1 MTAST
6 LFEASTVSALI
17 EFGVLIISVVALFMK
32 INSNETKQKLLI
44 NENTIKIINLEKDIL
59 QLKTDY
65 DKQIAEIKIQNYRY
79 IEQFFK
85 DNREDHQNI
94 FEKFDEMSK
103 EITTVGTLLK
113 MHSGFKSP
121 RDYGSTD

>member
-1 MTAST
+1 MILST
-6 LFEASTVSALI
+6 LFETPAASTLI
-17 EFGVLIISVVALFMK
+17 ELGVLVVSVVGLLMK
-32 INSNETKQKLLI
+32 INASDTRQKLLI
-44 NENTIKIINLEKDIL
+44 NENTIKLLNLEKEIL

-121 RDYGSTD
+121 RDFGSGD